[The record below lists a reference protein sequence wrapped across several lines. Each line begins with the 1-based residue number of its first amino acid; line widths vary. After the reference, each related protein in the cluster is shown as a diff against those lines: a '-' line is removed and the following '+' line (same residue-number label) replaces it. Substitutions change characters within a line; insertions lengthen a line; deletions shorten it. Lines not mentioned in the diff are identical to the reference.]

1 MENLLNPDI
10 GLMVWT
16 VVTFLCLV
24 FLLGRFAWKPLLAA
38 IEERERRLRNDISAA
53 AQAKESAES
62 LKQQYE
68 RQLVQIETR
77 AQEMLAQAQKDGQT
91 IQADLL
97 KKAQDESRKLVEKTR
112 LQLAEEQKELIREL
126 RSEVSQVSM
135 AIAEK
140 VIQRTI
146 DEKIQGE
153 LLDEAIEK
161 LADKSRKGP
170 LS

>member
-135 AIAEK
+135 AIAGK